1 MEILFQS
8 IVGSALT
15 SGIIIWLSKSWIS
28 ERLKNAIKHEY
39 DEKLETLKIQ
49 LNAQNSIEL
58 EKIKS
63 KLYENS
69 IEHQIKFS
77 KLHDIRA
84 EVIAETYSLL
94 YDLYYA
100 IAKYT
105 TKIESG
111 QTESRKRRFELA
123 HEAFD
128 IFYKY
133 YQKKV
138 IYLPKETVS
147 NIRIL
152 DTKLTESFYDFW
164 IIVDGKEE
172 DDDEAM
178 KTWQEI
184 YKNINGE
191 IKNTLSQ
198 LEDEFRTL
206 LGEKANKM

>member
-8 IVGSALT
+8 IVGSTLT
-15 SGIIIWLSKSWIS
+15 SGLIVWLSKSWIS

-58 EKIKS
+58 EKMKS
-63 KLYENS
+63 KLYESS

-94 YDLYYA
+94 YNLYHA
-100 IAKYT
+100 IANYT
-105 TKIESG
+105 TKMEFG
-111 QTESRKRRFELA
+111 QTESRERRWELA
-123 HEAFD
+123 NEAYNT
-128 IFYKY
+128 FYKY

-138 IYLPKETVS
+138 IYLPKETVL
-147 NIRIL
+147 NIRIF
-152 DTKLTESFYDFW
+152 DTKLEESLRDFRG
-164 IIVDGKEE
+164 IVEGNE
-172 DDDEAM
+172 DDEEAM
-178 KTWQEI
+178 TTWQDI
-184 YKNINGE
+184 YKNTNGE

-206 LGEKANKM
+206 LGEKANKV